1 MGHMLADEVEELRLL
16 LDQRTQERNDA
27 RDLAKHLFLMIDR
40 EMWRAS
46 GGDDG
51 PDDGSDD
58 HFAGSEYQAWLAA
71 NDSDE

>member
-1 MGHMLADEVEELRLL
+1 MLADEVEELRLL
-16 LDQRTQERNDA
+16 LDRRTQERNDA